1 MHQALYRKWRP
12 PNFDEVSGQEHI
24 TSILK
29 YQCATGKFSHAYLFC
44 GSRGTG
50 KTSCAKILAKAVNCL
65 HPTEAGPCGECA
77 ACRSIDAGSA
87 TDVLEMDAASNNGVD
102 DIRDIRDEVIYTPS
116 ELKYRVYIIDEVHML
131 SASAFNALLKT
142 LEEPPEHVVFILATT
157 ELQKLP
163 ATIISRCQRFDF
175 RRISTDDLCAR
186 LHRIAR
192 EEGID
197 LSEEAARLIARQA
210 QGGMR
215 DAVSLLELCAGA
227 RLPIT
232 PELVTRTIGTTG
244 REGTCRVVK
253 AIADKDFDLLFAI
266 IDEMV
271 AASRDVAV
279 FWQELISYYR
289 DMLVTKTVKDPS
301 RYLDLT
307 DSEREALI
315 AVSAR
320 FTKETL
326 LFHIGLLE
334 DALFAMQK
342 SYAVK
347 RTVCEITLVRLCD
360 PALDTSPESILTRLS
375 RIEEQ
380 LVAGIPAAPV
390 SQPAE
395 TPVASAPAAHAG
407 QASVEPPIPEAP
419 FMDEPPLPDMP
430 PEFWEP
436 PVEAYAPPVPTPA
449 PRRELPKAAQPA
461 PAAAPSNPRPQP
473 SAPDHPVKQAEPDP
487 APAQRVLRPLRSWT
501 EAVERVKSTSRMAA
515 SFLVS
520 AKAYTTES
528 GQVVVKLDST
538 FARDMV
544 AREGAPEALRGALS
558 VLLGRKLETAD
569 ILYEVEEDRKK
580 GSSLIDLIIEAS
592 EE

>member
-12 PNFDEVSGQEHI
+12 PHFDEVYGQDHI

-50 KTSCAKILAKAVNCL
+50 KTTCAKILAKAVNCL
-65 HPTEAGPCGECA
+65 NPTPAGPCGECA
-77 ACRSIDAGSA
+77 ACRSIDSGAA

-186 LHRIAR
+186 LHQIAR
-192 EEGID
+192 EEEID
-197 LSEEAARLIARQA
+197 LFEEAARLIARQA

-232 PELVTRTIGTTG
+232 PELVTRTVGTTG
-244 REGTCRVVK
+244 REGTYRVVN
-253 AIADKDFDLLFAI
+253 AIANRDFDLLFAI
-266 IDEMV
+266 VDEMV
-271 AASRDVAV
+271 SASRDVAV
-279 FWQELISYYR
+279 FWQELIGYYR
-289 DMLVTKTVKDPS
+289 DMLVTKTVKEPS

-307 DSEREALI
+307 DSERDALV

-320 FTKETL
+320 FTKEVL

-360 PALDTSPESILTRLS
+360 PALDTSSESILARLS
-375 RIEEQ
+375 RVEEQ
-380 LVAGIPAAPV
+380 LVAGIP
-390 SQPAE
+390 
-395 TPVASAPAAHAG
+395 VASAAQPAAPPVTASAG
-407 QASVEPPIPEAP
+407 EVPVTEPSPVT
-419 FMDEPPLPDMP
+419 DEIPLPEMP
-430 PEFWEP
+430 LDLWEP
-436 PVEAYAPPVPTPA
+436 PVDTYAADQTAPPPTKREVHTPKSSPANPAPAQAKVSTPRPTPA
-449 PRRELPKAAQPA
+449 P
-461 PAAAPSNPRPQP
+461 
-473 SAPDHPVKQAEPDP
+473 DP
-487 APAQRVLRPLRSWT
+487 APPATAQRVLRPLRAWT
-501 EAVERVKSTSRMAA
+501 EAVERVKATSRMAA
-515 SFLVS
+515 SFLMP
-520 AKAYTTES
+520 AKAYTTVD
-528 GQVVVKLDST
+528 GKVVVKLDSG

-544 AREGAPEALRGALS
+544 AREGAPEALRAALS
-558 VLLGRKLETAD
+558 VCLGHKLEATD
-569 ILYEVEEDRKK
+569 ILYEVEEEKK
-580 GSSLIDLIIEAS
+580 RDGSLIDLIIEAA

>member
-12 PNFDEVSGQEHI
+12 PHFDEVYGQDHI

-50 KTSCAKILAKAVNCL
+50 KTTCAKILAKAVNCL
-65 HPTEAGPCGECA
+65 HPTASGPCGECA

-175 RRISTDDLCAR
+175 RRISTADLCAR
-186 LHRIAR
+186 LHKIAR
-192 EEGID
+192 EEEID

-244 REGTCRVVK
+244 REGTCRVVN
-253 AIADKDFDLLFAI
+253 AIADKNFDLLFEI

-271 AASRDVAV
+271 SASRDPAV
-279 FWQELISYYR
+279 FWQELIGYYR

-307 DSEREALI
+307 DSEKEALI
-315 AVSAR
+315 ALSAK

-360 PALDTSPESILTRLS
+360 PALDTSVESILTRLS

-380 LVAGIPAAPV
+380 LVAGIPTAPVETAAPV
-390 SQPAE
+390 AAPAAPVA
-395 TPVASAPAAHAG
+395 TPVAAATA
-407 QASVEPPIPEAP
+407 AEIPV
-419 FMDEPPLPDMP
+419 MDEPPLPDMP

-436 PVEAYAPPVPTPA
+436 PMDYGMTEPTPPPVRREAPTPKAETPPPRPVEKKAPPAPAPKPTPT
-449 PRRELPKAAQPA
+449 AAPA
-461 PAAAPSNPRPQP
+461 PAAT
-473 SAPDHPVKQAEPDP
+473 
-487 APAQRVLRPLRSWT
+487 QRVLRPLRQWT
-501 EAVERVKSTSRMAA
+501 EAVDRVKATSRMAA
-515 SFLVS
+515 SFLIS
-520 AKAYTTES
+520 AKAYTTED
-528 GQVVVKLDST
+528 GRVVVKLDSD
-538 FARDMV
+538 FARGMV
-544 AREGAPEALRGALS
+544 SREGAPEALRAALS
-558 VLLGRKLETAD
+558 VCLSRKLDTAD
-569 ILYEVEEDRKK
+569 ILYEVEDNRVKQD
-580 GSSLIDLIIEAS
+580 GSLIDLIIEAA